1 MDAGVRKHSSS
12 PVIGAHARPERGFP
26 MMKKI
31 LLFAVLPLAWPQQVV
46 KNYTKVTQQMLENP
60 PAEDWLMYSRTYDA
74 QRYSPLRQITRQ
86 NVNQLR
92 MAWSRGF
99 GPGTTETIPLVHNGV
114 IYVVTPGAIV
124 QAIDG
129 ATGDL
134 IWQYQRK
141 VPQNVA
147 NGAKT
152 KNLAIYQDV
161 ILYTAPDGFVVGIDA
176 RTGELRWETKAGEA
190 AHTSGPIVVD
200 GKMITGRAC
209 TQTRESCF
217 IAAHDALTGKELWKF
232 FNVPGPGEP
241 GNESWNGAAMDK
253 MRASTW
259 GLPGTYDPARKTVYW
274 GIANA
279 MPNTRMERHNGN
291 PDGTGRTAPADLY
304 SNSTVALDP
313 ETGKLKWYYQHLP
326 GDDWDEDYTHERT
339 LVRTAFN
346 PDPKFVKWFNPDVK
360 RGEIRDAAVMVG
372 EGGGIFVLDR
382 NNGQFLWATP
392 FPFDVPNF
400 LISNIDGKT
409 GKVTMNYD
417 LVMKYPGDHHV
428 ICFFNTRSYW
438 PTAYSPVTNSL
449 YVDWTDNCLDMTAAN
464 PAANP
469 PTPARRGGV
478 LRAGGNPQE
487 TNGLAKINL
496 STGEILRFGMGRA
509 PANGAMLAT
518 AGGLI
523 FHGDLNRRFRAY
535 DEATGKQL
543 WETILGGPISV
554 STITYAINGK
564 QYVAVMTGEGS
575 LAPGLARQEA
585 PELNIPR
592 GHNAMYVFAL
602 P

>member
-1 MDAGVRKHSSS
+1 MLRKL
-12 PVIGAHARPERGFP
+12 
-26 MMKKI
+26 I
-31 LLFAVLPLAWPQQVV
+31 LTAMLPLASAQVV
-46 KNYTKVTQQMLENP
+46 KNYANVTQQMLENP

-74 QRYSPLRQITRQ
+74 QRYSPLKQIAKQ
-86 NVNQLR
+86 NVGQLR
-92 MAWSRGF
+92 MAWTRGF
-99 GPGTTETIPLVHNGV
+99 GAGTTETIPLVHNGA
-114 IYVVTPGAIV
+114 IYVVTPGAQV

-141 VPQNVA
+141 VPTNVA
-147 NGAKT
+147 NGART

-161 ILYTAPDGFVVGIDA
+161 ILYTAPDGYVVGIDA
-176 RTGELRWETKAGEA
+176 RTGEIRWETKAGEA
-190 AHTSGPIVVD
+190 GHTSGPIVVD
-200 GKMITGRAC
+200 GKMISGRAC
-209 TQTRESCF
+209 AQTRDSCF

-232 FNVPGPGEP
+232 YNVPGPGEP

-259 GLPGTYDPARKTVYW
+259 GLPGTYDVARKTILW

-279 MPNTRMERHNGN
+279 MPNTRMERHNGD
-291 PDGTGRTAPADLY
+291 PDGTSRTSPSDLY

-339 LVRTAFN
+339 LVRVAFN

-360 RGEIRDAAVMVG
+360 RGEMRDVAVMVG

-382 NNGQFLWATP
+382 TNGQFLWATP
-392 FPFDVPNF
+392 FPYDVPNF

-417 LVMKYPGDHHV
+417 LVMKKPGDHHV
-428 ICFFNTRSYW
+428 ICFFNTRSFW

-449 YVDWTDNCLDMTAAN
+449 YVDYIDNCLDMTSAN
-464 PAANP
+464 PGATP
-469 PTPARRGGV
+469 PTPAKRGGV
-478 LRAGGNPQE
+478 LREGGDPNA
-487 TNGLAKINL
+487 TNALAKINL
-496 STGEILRFGMGRA
+496 STGEILRFGVSRSPG
-509 PANGAMLAT
+509 NGAMLTT
-518 AGGLI
+518 AGGLV

-535 DEATGKQL
+535 DEVTGKQL
-543 WETILGGPISV
+543 WESILGGPISV
-554 STITYAINGK
+554 STITYGINGK

-575 LAPGLARQEA
+575 LAPGLARQAA
-585 PELNIPR
+585 PELNVPH